1 METPIIWKNDVVF
14 QYIFVLLAEK
24 KKKVYPVFISGVFI
38 CILIMGNMY
47 VVMSKL
53 KDRISFDNKHMMKYI

>member
-1 METPIIWKNDVVF
+1 MGWSWKFRLFGKNDVVF

-38 CILIMGNMY
+38 CILMDYGFY
-47 VVMSKL
+47 
-53 KDRISFDNKHMMKYI
+53 DKHYR

>member
-1 METPIIWKNDVVF
+1 MDILVWSGLGNSDYLENDVVF

-38 CILIMGNMY
+38 CILNGLRFY
-47 VVMSKL
+47 
-53 KDRISFDNKHMMKYI
+53 DKHYR